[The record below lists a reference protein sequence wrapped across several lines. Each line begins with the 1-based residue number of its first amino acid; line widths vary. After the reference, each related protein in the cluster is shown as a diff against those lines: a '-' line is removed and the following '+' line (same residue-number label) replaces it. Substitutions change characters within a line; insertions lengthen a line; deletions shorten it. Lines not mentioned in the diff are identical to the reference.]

1 MASKRVIKLLV
12 ISDVTCPWCYVGQRE
27 MERAIEMCSD
37 LPVQVELEWR
47 PYRIYPSLKDGQFL
61 DKKEWYETRFS
72 KDKLHQMQTM
82 AGVRAAELGL
92 DINMSD
98 GVITQTT
105 LAHRL
110 ILKAWKTGGQKMQQ
124 QVLWALFQ
132 VFFVKTENI
141 GDTQVLANAAVEAGM
156 MGKEEAVK
164 FLESDECLDE
174 VETLMQEAR
183 RKGVN
188 GVPFVVI
195 DGKWA
200 VSGGQTSDVYA
211 QIFKKLAAT
220 ETSAP
225 RPRAAPA
232 SAGVPVTA

>member
-1 MASKRVIKLLV
+1 M
-12 ISDVTCPWCYVGQRE
+12 
-27 MERAIEMCSD
+27 
-37 LPVQVELEWR
+37 
-47 PYRIYPSLKDGQFL
+47 IY
-61 DKKEWYETRFS
+61 FS
-72 KDKLHQMQTM
+72 SQ
-82 AGVRAAELGL
+82 
-92 DINMSD
+92 
-98 GVITQTT
+98 
-105 LAHRL
+105 
-110 ILKAWKTGGQKMQQ
+110 
-124 QVLWALFQ
+124 
-132 VFFVKTENI
+132 
-141 GDTQVLANAAVEAGM
+141 
-156 MGKEEAVK
+156 AVK

-211 QIFKKLAAT
+211 QVCPSVFPTVDISRAASAIIQIFKKLAAT